1 MQHPAICPACGQ
13 ECETPLILP
22 CSHSM
27 CSRCVAA
34 GGPMAPPLSVCS
46 LLCPCCGRHVEL
58 PCWSWGAATSC
69 LPKHPSMESE
79 RVSRQTSFWD
89 DSPED
94 RPHHAR
100 EGAAHAC
107 SDCAATSAET
117 PLDGAAELQEE
128 EMERSVF
135 GLFFS
140 LDPSSV
146 PPSLHLSSSRLSV
159 SRRGDSP
166 PPQGCTRFA
175 QVCSDVVIA
184 RGQYYWEVDVCNSSI
199 YRLGVSSL
207 DGCSG
212 WWLQRNGVSF
222 SAVYDGY
229 NEPVYSVPPG
239 IKTIGVFLNLGGGAL
254 SFHNPLTQEHLATLP
269 TRFQP
274 AGVRPALGLGEG
286 RLKVRCG
293 LSPPPHVFLC
303 KDSAYRASSG
313 PSRGWW
319 CKDVPFLLVKRAVQ
333 KFETL
338 ALLDSSSIPRL
349 EVGRRTKRKVKVN
362 EKSS

>member
-1 MQHPAICPACGQ
+1 MKKKNLHPF
-13 ECETPLILP
+13 
-22 CSHSM
+22 
-27 CSRCVAA
+27 R
-34 GGPMAPPLSVCS
+34 
-46 LLCPCCGRHVEL
+46 
-58 PCWSWGAATSC
+58 
-69 LPKHPSMESE
+69 K
-79 RVSRQTSFWD
+79 
-89 DSPED
+89 
-94 RPHHAR
+94 
-100 EGAAHAC
+100 
-107 SDCAATSAET
+107 
-117 PLDGAAELQEE
+117 
-128 EMERSVF
+128 
-135 GLFFS
+135 
-140 LDPSSV
+140 
-146 PPSLHLSSSRLSV
+146 
-159 SRRGDSP
+159 
-166 PPQGCTRFA
+166 
-175 QVCSDVVIA
+175 
-184 RGQYYWEVDVCNSSI
+184 DVCVSS
-199 YRLGVSSL
+199 GVSSL

>member
-1 MQHPAICPACGQ
+1 MA
-13 ECETPLILP
+13 TPKQKHA
-22 CSHSM
+22 S
-27 CSRCVAA
+27 
-34 GGPMAPPLSVCS
+34 PLS
-46 LLCPCCGRHVEL
+46 LFYL
-58 PCWSWGAATSC
+58 
-69 LPKHPSMESE
+69 
-79 RVSRQTSFWD
+79 
-89 DSPED
+89 PED
-94 RPHHAR
+94 RWHRRSLSAPSCVPAVDATWSCR
-100 EGAAHAC
+100 AGAGELPLPVFLNILPWNLNVSADRRVSGMTHLRIALTMQGRVQPTPAQIV
-107 SDCAATSAET
+107 SAATSAET